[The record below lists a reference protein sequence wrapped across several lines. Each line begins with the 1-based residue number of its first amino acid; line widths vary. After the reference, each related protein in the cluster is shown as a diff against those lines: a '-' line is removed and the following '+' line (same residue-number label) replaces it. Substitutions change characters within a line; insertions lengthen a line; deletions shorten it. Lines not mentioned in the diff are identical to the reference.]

1 MGSVIEQLQIC
12 TLLIADL
19 GIEPVRWPNGD
30 LLMSTRVYPNTR
42 SRELIP
48 SPIDAGLLKA
58 KNDPGFILCELVD
71 AAPQRRGRNRT

>member
-19 GIEPVRWPNGD
+19 GSERVRWPNPD
-30 LLMSTRVYPNTR
+30 LLMSTRVHATTR

-58 KNDPGFILCELVD
+58 QTILD
-71 AAPQRRGRNRT
+71 SSFAS